1 MSFVE
6 SLFTVWVTFLGLCVG
21 SFLNVVIGRLPHGE
35 SIVYPGSRC
44 PKCKNPI
51 AWYDNIPVVSWLVL
65 NGECRHCKTP
75 ISPRYILVE
84 MLVGILYLLA
94 FQKFGWTLSLP
105 GPLIFIAFLVAL
117 SFIDAE
123 HWILPFE
130 ITLPG
135 IAVGLAVSWVG
146 GLHGFYESLF
156 GALLGFLGLRAVE
169 YFGWLGFRKEAMG
182 AGDKFLFALIGAFLG
197 WRALLGVM
205 LLASIQ
211 GSVLGIA
218 KIWVMRRKGASEKP
232 AETAV
237 AMEEP
242 AVAAAPPPP
251 EYTMTWE
258 FLKPGLSMGRRLL
271 LLPYSLFLQPIPDPP
286 LDEQGEEVEWK
297 PDLTNIPFGP
307 WLALGALEVLL
318 WAEVLAAKLPLAGME
333 FLFGI

>member
-21 SFLNVVIGRLPHGE
+21 SFLNVVIGRLPLGE

-44 PKCKNPI
+44 PQCKNPI

-65 NGECRHCKTP
+65 RGQCRHCQTP

-84 MLVGILYLLA
+84 MLVGVLYLLA
-94 FQKFGWTLSLP
+94 FQKFGWTLALP
-105 GPLIFIAFLVAL
+105 GPLIFIGFLVAL

-123 HWILPFE
+123 HWVLPFE

-135 IAVGLAVSWVG
+135 IVVGLLLSWVG

-211 GSVLGIA
+211 GSVFGIG
-218 KIWVMRRKGASEKP
+218 KILVLRRKNEPEKP
-232 AETAV
+232 KE
-237 AMEEP
+237 
-242 AVAAAPPPP
+242 PP
-251 EYTMTWE
+251 EEKPPAYTMTWE
-258 FLKPGLSMGRRLL
+258 FLQPGLSIGRRLL
-271 LLPYSLFLQPIPDPP
+271 LLPYSLFLQPIPDAP

-333 FLFGI
+333 FLFGT